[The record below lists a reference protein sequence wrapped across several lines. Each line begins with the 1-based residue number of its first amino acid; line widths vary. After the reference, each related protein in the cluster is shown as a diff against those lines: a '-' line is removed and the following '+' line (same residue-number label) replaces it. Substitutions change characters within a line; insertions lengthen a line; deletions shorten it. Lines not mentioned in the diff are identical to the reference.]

1 MKKARRERKP
11 INRKMKDKIAD
22 NFTERLTKDFGPKI
36 QKIIL
41 FGSRAKGI
49 AAPYSDYDLLLV
61 LKERDRQLIDQIYDR
76 VTDFLLNYGV
86 DISLKIYSE
95 KDFEKRLLMKIPFIM
110 EVNRTGRVLWT
121 KQ

>member
-1 MKKARRERKP
+1 ME
-11 INRKMKDKIAD
+11 DKILD
-22 NFTERLTKDFGPKI
+22 NFTERLISDFGSDI
-36 QKIIL
+36 LKIIL

-61 LKERDRQLIDQIYDR
+61 LRERDRRIIDQIYDQ
-76 VTDFLLNYGV
+76 VTDFLLDYGV

-95 KDFEKRLLMKIPFIM
+95 EDFEKKLLMRIPFIM
-110 EVNRTGRVLWT
+110 EVTKTGKLLWT

>member
-1 MKKARRERKP
+1 M
-11 INRKMKDKIAD
+11 NRKMEDKIAAD
-22 NFTERLTKDFGPKI
+22 FTESLIRDFESNIRKV
-36 QKIIL
+36 IL

-61 LKERDRQLIDQIYDR
+61 LKERDRRLIDQIYDL
-76 VTDFLLNYGV
+76 VTDFLLDYGV

>member
-1 MKKARRERKP
+1 MERRTEDE
-11 INRKMKDKIAD
+11 IVD
-22 NFTERLTKDFGPKI
+22 NFTGRLIRDFEPGI
-36 QKIIL
+36 RKIIL

-61 LKERDRQLIDQIYDR
+61 LKERDRRLIDQIYDL
-76 VTDFLLNYGV
+76 VTDFLLDYGA

-95 KDFEKRLLMKIPFIM
+95 KDFEKKLVMRTPFIM
-110 EVNRTGRVLWT
+110 EVTKTGRLLWT